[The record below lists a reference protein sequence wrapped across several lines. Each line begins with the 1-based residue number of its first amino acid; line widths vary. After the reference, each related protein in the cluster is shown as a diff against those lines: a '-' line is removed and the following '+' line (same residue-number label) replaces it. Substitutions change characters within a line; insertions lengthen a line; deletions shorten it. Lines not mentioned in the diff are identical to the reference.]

1 MSFINPITDFDF
13 ALSASSPKVADGIR
27 DQIPDQ
33 ESFSAYWHNMLTH
46 LKKQI
51 ESSDDLD
58 ITDFQ
63 QEFLLT
69 LLTNCQDNALLD
81 GDEYK
86 MIQKNLE

>member
-1 MSFINPITDFDF
+1 M
-13 ALSASSPKVADGIR
+13 LS
-27 DQIPDQ
+27 
-33 ESFSAYWHNMLTH
+33 H

-69 LLTNCQDNALLD
+69 LLTNCQDNALLN

-86 MIQKNLE
+86 LI

>member
-1 MSFINPITDFDF
+1 MSYINPIIDFNL
-13 ALSASSPKVADGIR
+13 ALSACSPKIANGIR
-27 DQIPDQ
+27 QQLTDQ
-33 ESFSAYWHNMLTH
+33 ESFSNYWHNMLSH

-69 LLTNCQDNALLD
+69 LLTNCQNNALLV

-86 MIQKNLE
+86 SI

>member
-1 MSFINPITDFDF
+1 MSFINPITDFDL
-13 ALSASSPKVADGIR
+13 ALSASSPKIADEIR
-27 DQIPDQ
+27 QQLTDQ
-33 ESFSAYWHNMLTH
+33 ESFSTYWHNMLSH

-51 ESSDDLD
+51 ESSDALD

-86 MIQKNLE
+86 SI